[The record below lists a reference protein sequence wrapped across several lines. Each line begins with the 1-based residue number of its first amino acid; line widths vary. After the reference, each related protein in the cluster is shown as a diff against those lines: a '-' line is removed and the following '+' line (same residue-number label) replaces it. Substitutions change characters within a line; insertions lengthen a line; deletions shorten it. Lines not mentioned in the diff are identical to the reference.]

1 MRKRLTGFIIG
12 TLLFTLITGTAAL
25 ASESNNGAS
34 SKAAEETKQTIA
46 MEDAVKIAM
55 EDAKAAETDAAVY
68 KQIWEYSD
76 NAEIFEIDFLIPG
89 QMKFEYEI
97 AADTGAILENDKEA
111 WDANDDREYEG
122 LTPGRTTDYEK
133 AAKALEE
140 AADTAFKDAGV
151 KKDDVIICKQGT
163 DFENGRE
170 VYVVE
175 FLEEGKT
182 KYEYEIATA
191 DGSIVFHEKE
201 LWEKEDDFEYQGL
214 LHPETVTEKKD
225 GESSAAISKTKA
237 KEIALGDANLSE
249 NDVTITKCRLDYD
262 DGAAKYEVEFRTPD
276 GYEYEYE
283 IDVETGKILDKD
295 VELGDD

>member
-97 AADTGAILENDKEA
+97 AADTGTILENDKEA

-122 LTPGRTTDYEK
+122 LTPGRKTDFEK
-133 AAKALEE
+133 TAKALEE

-175 FLEEGKT
+175 FLQEGST
-182 KYEYEIATA
+182 KYEYEIAAA
-191 DGSIVFHEKE
+191 DGAIVFREQE
-201 LWEKEDDFEYQGL
+201 PWEAEDDFEYKGL
-214 LHPETVTEKKD
+214 LHPETVQENKD
-225 GESSAAISKTKA
+225 GEGTGKIPKTEA
-237 KEIALGDANLSE
+237 KEIALRDAGLSE
-249 NDVTITKCRLDYD
+249 NDVTITKCRIDFD
-262 DGAAKYEVEFRTPD
+262 DGVEKYEVEFRTAD

-295 VELGDD
+295 VELDD

>member
-97 AADTGAILENDKEA
+97 AADTGTILENDKEA

-122 LTPGRTTDYEK
+122 LTPGRTTDFEK
-133 AAKALEE
+133 TAKALEE

-175 FLEEGKT
+175 FLQEGKT
-182 KYEYEIATA
+182 KYEYEIAAA
-191 DGSIVFHEKE
+191 DGAIVFREQE
-201 LWEKEDDFEYQGL
+201 PWEAEDDFEYKGL
-214 LHPETVTEKKD
+214 LHPETVQENKD
-225 GESSAAISKTKA
+225 GEGTGKIPKTEA
-237 KEIALGDANLSE
+237 KEIALRDAGLSE
-249 NDVTITKCRLDYD
+249 NDVTITKCRIDFD
-262 DGAAKYEVEFRTPD
+262 DGVEKYEVEFRTAD

-295 VELGDD
+295 VELDD

>member
-34 SKAAEETKQTIA
+34 SKAAEVTKQTIA

-97 AADTGAILENDKEA
+97 AADTGTILENDKEA

-122 LTPGRTTDYEK
+122 LTPGRTTDFEK

-175 FLEEGKT
+175 FLQEGST
-182 KYEYEIATA
+182 KYEYEIAAA
-191 DGSIVFHEKE
+191 DGAIVFREQE
-201 LWEKEDDFEYQGL
+201 PWEAEDDFEYKGL
-214 LHPETVTEKKD
+214 LHPETVQENKD
-225 GESSAAISKTKA
+225 GEGTGKISKTEA
-237 KEIALGDANLSE
+237 KEIALRDAGLSE
-249 NDVTITKCRLDYD
+249 NDVTITKCRIDFD
-262 DGAAKYEVEFRTPD
+262 DGVEKYEVEFRTAD

-295 VELGDD
+295 VELDD

>member
-34 SKAAEETKQTIA
+34 SKAAEVTKQTIA

-55 EDAKAAETDAAVY
+55 EDAKASETDAAVY

-97 AADTGAILENDKEA
+97 AADTGTILENDKEA

-122 LTPGRTTDYEK
+122 LTPGRKTDFEK

-175 FLEEGKT
+175 FLQEGNT
-182 KYEYEIATA
+182 KYEYEIAAA
-191 DGSIVFHEKE
+191 DGAIVFREQE
-201 LWEKEDDFEYQGL
+201 PWEAEDDFEYKGL
-214 LHPETVTEKKD
+214 LHPETVQENKD
-225 GESSAAISKTKA
+225 GEGTGKISKTEA
-237 KEIALGDANLSE
+237 KEIALRDAGLSE
-249 NDVTITKCRLDYD
+249 NDVTITKCRIDFD
-262 DGAAKYEVEFRTPD
+262 DGVEKYEVEFRTAD

-295 VELGDD
+295 VELDD

>member
-122 LTPGRTTDYEK
+122 LTPGRTTDFEK
-133 AAKALEE
+133 TAKALEE

-175 FLEEGKT
+175 FLQEGKT
-182 KYEYEIATA
+182 KYEYEIAAA
-191 DGSIVFHEKE
+191 DGAIVFREQE
-201 LWEKEDDFEYQGL
+201 PWEAEDDFEYKGL
-214 LHPETVTEKKD
+214 LHPETVQENKD
-225 GESSAAISKTKA
+225 GEGTGKIPKTEA
-237 KEIALGDANLSE
+237 KEIALRDAGLSE
-249 NDVTITKCRLDYD
+249 NDVTITKCRIDFD
-262 DGAAKYEVEFRTPD
+262 DGVEKYEVEFRTAD

-295 VELGDD
+295 VELDD

>member
-1 MRKRLTGFIIG
+1 MKKRLTGFIIG

-97 AADTGAILENDKEA
+97 AADTGTILENDKEA

-122 LTPGRTTDYEK
+122 LTPGRTTDFEK

-140 AADTAFKDAGV
+140 AANTAFKDAGV

-175 FLEEGKT
+175 FLQEGST
-182 KYEYEIATA
+182 KYEYEIAAA
-191 DGSIVFHEKE
+191 DGAIVFREQE
-201 LWEKEDDFEYQGL
+201 PWEAEDDFEYKGL
-214 LHPETVTEKKD
+214 LHPETVQENKD
-225 GESSAAISKTKA
+225 GEGTGKIPKTEA
-237 KEIALGDANLSE
+237 KEIALRDAGLSE
-249 NDVTITKCRLDYD
+249 NDVTITKCRIDFD
-262 DGAAKYEVEFRTPD
+262 DGVEKYEVEFRTAD

-295 VELGDD
+295 VELDD

>member
-1 MRKRLTGFIIG
+1 MKKRLTGFIIG

-97 AADTGAILENDKEA
+97 AADTGTILENDKEA

-122 LTPGRTTDYEK
+122 LTPGRKTDFEK

-175 FLEEGKT
+175 FLQEGNT
-182 KYEYEIATA
+182 KYEYEIAAA
-191 DGSIVFHEKE
+191 DGAIVFREQE
-201 LWEKEDDFEYQGL
+201 PWEAEDDFEYKGL
-214 LHPETVTEKKD
+214 LHPETVQENKD
-225 GESSAAISKTKA
+225 GEGTGKISKTEA
-237 KEIALGDANLSE
+237 KEIALRDAGLSE
-249 NDVTITKCRLDYD
+249 NDVTITKCRIDFD
-262 DGAAKYEVEFRTPD
+262 DGVEKYEVEFRTAD

-295 VELGDD
+295 VELDD

>member
-97 AADTGAILENDKEA
+97 AADTGTILENDKEA

-122 LTPGRTTDYEK
+122 LTPGRKTDFEK

-175 FLEEGKT
+175 FLQEGST
-182 KYEYEIATA
+182 KYEYEIAAA
-191 DGSIVFHEKE
+191 DGAIVFREQE
-201 LWEKEDDFEYQGL
+201 PWEAEDDFEYKGL
-214 LHPETVTEKKD
+214 LHPETVQENKD
-225 GESSAAISKTKA
+225 GEGTGKISKTEA
-237 KEIALGDANLSE
+237 KEIALRDAGLSE
-249 NDVTITKCRLDYD
+249 NDVTITKCRIDFD
-262 DGAAKYEVEFRTPD
+262 DGVEKYEVEFRTAD

-295 VELGDD
+295 VELDD